1 MMKKITYQLK
11 DNIVEKRSER
21 VEHLDL
27 KELMRDLEDIR
38 YRKEKIKKESVE
50 LQESFNTLKEE
61 EATLE
66 GLIKEL
72 GEDLDSDD
80 IIIVE

>member
-1 MMKKITYQLK
+1 MMKKTTYQLK

-38 YRKEKIKKESVE
+38 YRKDRIKKESVE
-50 LQESFNTLKEE
+50 LQESFNILKEE

>member
-1 MMKKITYQLK
+1 MMKKTTYQLK

-21 VEHLDL
+21 IEHLDL
-27 KELMRDLEDIR
+27 KELMRDLEDVR
-38 YRKEKIKKESVE
+38 YRKDRIKKESVE
-50 LQESFNTLKEE
+50 LQESFNALKEE

>member
-1 MMKKITYQLK
+1 MMKKTTYQLK
-11 DNIVEKRSER
+11 DNIVEKRSEKI
-21 VEHLDL
+21 EHLDL

-38 YRKEKIKKESVE
+38 YRKDRIKKESVE
-50 LQESFNTLKEE
+50 LQESFNILKEE

>member
-1 MMKKITYQLK
+1 MMKKTTYQLK
-11 DNIVEKRSER
+11 DNIVEKRSEKI
-21 VEHLDL
+21 EHLDL

-38 YRKEKIKKESVE
+38 YRKDRIKKESVE
-50 LQESFNTLKEE
+50 LQESFNVLKEE

>member
-1 MMKKITYQLK
+1 MMKKTTYQLK
-11 DNIVEKRSER
+11 DNIVEKRSEK

-38 YRKEKIKKESVE
+38 YRKDRIKKESVE
-50 LQESFNTLKEE
+50 LQESFNILKEE